1 MARPLLLDTTA
12 LVAAIRD
19 QARLPA
25 LRRAA
30 LSSRSYLT
38 SVTIAE
44 LQAGARSPQ
53 QAALID
59 HLAALFARQERLLTP
74 TGAEWGAAGRLIAR
88 AVMRRGAMEPRD
100 HYPDVL
106 IAQVASRIG
115 AAVITDNAADFR
127 GWIQLGRLD
136 STVSSAKL

>member
-1 MARPLLLDTTA
+1 MAQPLLYDTTA

-30 LSSRSYLT
+30 LSSRGYLT
-38 SVTIAE
+38 SVTVAE

-53 QAALID
+53 HASLID
-59 HLAALFARQERLLTP
+59 QLATLFARQDRLLTP
-74 TGAEWGAAGRLIAR
+74 TEAEWMATGRLIAR
-88 AVMRRGAMEPRD
+88 AVMMRGAMEPRD

-106 IAQVASRIG
+106 IAQIASRIG
-115 AAVITDNAADFR
+115 ATVVTDNAADFR

-136 STVSSAKL
+136 STVSSAKR